1 MNWIRIILDGLAMA
15 AYFNLFAAAVA
26 LYNPRLLFPS
36 YPPAII
42 QAAPRPPTKEE
53 KKEMILRH
61 ARMQVELKGEY
72 QGIRE
77 MRKHVAWYTAG
88 CPGSSA
94 LRNDVNLVETLAE
107 LEELIESRMT

>member
-53 KKEMILRH
+53 NRFYWLWICLGELLPLILYG
-61 ARMQVELKGEY
+61 AL
-72 QGIRE
+72 
-77 MRKHVAWYTAG
+77 
-88 CPGSSA
+88 SA
-94 LRNDVNLVETLAE
+94 AERGTRGFWNLVLTGYVQWM
-107 LEELIESRMT
+107 IVNV